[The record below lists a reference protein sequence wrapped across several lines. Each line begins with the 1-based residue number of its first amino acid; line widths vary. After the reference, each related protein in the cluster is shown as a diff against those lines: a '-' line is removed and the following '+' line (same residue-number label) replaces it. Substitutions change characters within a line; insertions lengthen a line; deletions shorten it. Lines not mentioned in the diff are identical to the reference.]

1 MALITALIHDP
12 EFELGWTCMDL
23 RTLVR
28 CSSLVS
34 DLPMADIVDAGG
46 GSSQCR
52 TTSHTLGGVPWQG
65 FTIRGI
71 GGMIFIESGLAEGR
85 ARMRLCQVSNL
96 VTYYL
101 IK

>member
-1 MALITALIHDP
+1 
-12 EFELGWTCMDL
+12 
-23 RTLVR
+23 
-28 CSSLVS
+28 
-34 DLPMADIVDAGG
+34 MADIVDAGG

-85 ARMRLCQVSNL
+85 ARMRLCQVPNL

-101 IK
+101 SNTPIHGSNHLSSSIHYKGMQ